1 MTDQIARQ
9 EKRPLAWEAALPWL
23 VAGAVGVLLIL
34 LAPNLLNDP
43 DSYSHVA
50 LGRWIIAHHSVPA
63 ADPLSQTMRGAPWIA
78 FEWLSQ
84 VAYAGAYA
92 LGGWIGPVTLAAL
105 AAALSFGTLTRFL
118 QREWQPL
125 PSLAAVLAAL
135 VLVAPH
141 LAARP
146 HLLAMPILVVWIGT
160 LIQANNARRD
170 PPLWLLPLMTLWT
183 NLHGSF
189 IFGLAML
196 GPIALEAL
204 WQAAPDAR
212 PRLLRRWI
220 AFGGLA
226 LAAACLNPYGPAMV
240 LVTFRTIALGQALS
254 NITEWRPQDFSHLS
268 SYELIVLGS
277 FAFAVWRGITLPPLR
292 ILMLFGVLYLS
303 LAQVRHADLLGLL
316 APLFLARPLALQ
328 LKGLAAQPA
337 LRGVRAT
344 LATALVLL
352 ALVGPIVARAGVVP
366 PARNTP
372 AAALRAIGTA
382 SAEPIFNSY
391 DFGGYMDF
399 VGVPPFIDGR
409 VELYGMDYA
418 LRYDRALNLQSVPD
432 FLALLD
438 RYKIQTTLLAPGT
451 PAIGLL
457 DRLPGWKRVYSDEVA
472 VVHRRITP
480 IGAAPQH

>member
-1 MTDQIARQ
+1 MTEQTARLA
-9 EKRPLAWEAALPWL
+9 KRPMAWEAALPWL

-50 LGRWIIAHHSVPA
+50 LGRWIIAHHTVPA
-63 ADPLSQTMRGAPWIA
+63 TDPLSQTMRGAPWIA

-92 LGGWIGPVTLAAL
+92 LGGWIAAVTLAAL

-125 PSLAAVLAAL
+125 PTLAAVLAAL

-160 LIQANNARRD
+160 LIQANDARRD
-170 PPLWLLPLMTLWT
+170 PPWWLLPLMTLWT

-212 PRLLRRWI
+212 PRLVRRWI
-220 AFGGLA
+220 AFCLLA
-226 LAAACLNPYGPAMV
+226 LGAACLNPYGPAMV
-240 LVTFRTIALGQALS
+240 LATVRTIALGPALS
-254 NITEWRPQDFSHLS
+254 TIVEWRPQDFSHLS
-268 SYELIVLGS
+268 AYELIVLGS

-316 APLFLARPLALQ
+316 APLFLARPLTQ
-328 LKGLAAQPA
+328 QFKGLAAQPVG
-337 LRGVRAT
+337 RGMRAP

-366 PARNTP
+366 PAHNTP
-372 AAALRAIGTA
+372 AAALRAIDAATA
-382 SAEPIFNSY
+382 GPILNSY

-399 VGVPPFIDGR
+399 VGVPPYIDGR
-409 VELYGMDYA
+409 GELYGMDYA
-418 LRYDRALNLQSVPD
+418 LRYDHALNLQSVPD
-432 FLALLD
+432 FLSLLD

-457 DRLPGWKRVYSDEVA
+457 DRLPGWKRVYSDDVA
-472 VVHRRITP
+472 VVHRRVTP
-480 IGAAPQH
+480 TDATAQH